1 MAIPEARTS
10 AASYVDEYGVS
21 IISAKIPCGGRDIA
35 CSSQEPFSSAFHSDR
50 ALKSY
55 LCIIIEDSFAVTEGI
70 ESRNYATSEVYERL
84 NNLIVTD
91 IIYVLVSKIVRS

>member
-55 LCIIIEDSFAVTEGI
+55 LCIEDSFAIIKGI
-70 ESRNYATSEVYERL
+70 GSQINYATSEVY
-84 NNLIVTD
+84 
-91 IIYVLVSKIVRS
+91 